1 MLQLYSYF
9 RSSAAYRLRIALHLK
24 GLAFDTVPVHLLKGG
39 GEQLQSAYR
48 AINPAALVPAL
59 NIDADNDGTTLT
71 QSLAI
76 MEYLDETHPQPPL
89 LPADALGRARVRALA
104 LAVACDIH
112 PLNNLRVLT
121 YLSGELQASGDAR
134 NAWARHWMAL
144 GFATL
149 EQHLA
154 HDAATGL
161 CCHGDTPTLADCC
174 VVPQVFNARRFE
186 LDLAPYP
193 TLVRIAEHC
202 EALPAFIAAHPAQQ
216 PDAASIARPLPSTP
230 TG

>member
-48 AINPAALVPAL
+48 AVNPAALVPAL
-59 NIDADNDGTTLT
+59 QCDDNGPTLT

-104 LAVACDIH
+104 LTVACDIH

-121 YLSGELQASGDAR
+121 YLSGELQASGEAR

-154 HDAATGL
+154 NDPATGL

-174 VVPQVFNARRFE
+174 AVPQVFNARRFE
-186 LDLAPYP
+186 LDLAPFP

-216 PDAASIARPLPSTP
+216 PDAA
-230 TG
+230 